1 MKLKD
6 DFIVYNSG
14 KEQMLISVSGAF
26 NGMIKLNSSAWDIVE
41 LLKNDIEYKDV
52 VEAMFNKYDA
62 DRADIENDVNSI
74 ISQLKQ
80 IGALSE

>member
-14 KEQMLISVSGAF
+14 NEQMLISVGGAF
-26 NGMIKLNSSAWDIVE
+26 NGMIKLNSSAGYIVE
-41 LLKNDIEYKDV
+41 LLKTDVEYQDI
-52 VEAMFNKYDA
+52 VEAVFFKYDA
-62 DRADIENDVNSI
+62 DRDVIENDVNVV

>member
-26 NGMIKLNSSAWDIVE
+26 NGMIKLNSSAGDIVE